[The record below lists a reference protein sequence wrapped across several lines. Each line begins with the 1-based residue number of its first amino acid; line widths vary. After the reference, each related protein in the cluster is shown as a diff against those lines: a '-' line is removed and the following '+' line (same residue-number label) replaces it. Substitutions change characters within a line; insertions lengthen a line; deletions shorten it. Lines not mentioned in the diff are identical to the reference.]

1 MTEHNDNVIQFKAND
16 EKKETQKAYVLE
28 RDETLKELGL
38 SVEEFEAQIAEHE
51 EVIES
56 LAQIL
61 DVTMIGLYSAAD
73 DIDWHEIMEASLKQT
88 VLCGF
93 RAGLSMGE
101 LNEYI
106 KSANI
111 QEIDISDA

>member
-1 MTEHNDNVIQFKAND
+1 MTEQNDNVIQFKVND
-16 EKKETQKAYVLE
+16 EKNAYVLE

-38 SVEEFEAQIAEHE
+38 SVEEFEAQIAEQE
-51 EVIES
+51 EIIES

-61 DVTMIGLYSAAD
+61 DVTMIGLYNAAD